1 MQQEQ
6 IKIAIL
12 DLNAG
17 EPNQGMRCI
26 RELVDDF
33 FTWPGISGGYEVFE
47 VRLKNEMPHIADFDI
62 FIASGGPGSPKP
74 EGKEW
79 ERKFFRL
86 LDGVFDHNLLETR
99 KKYLF
104 LICHSFQLACM
115 HWKLGK
121 VTKRRSVAFGIMPVH
136 KTKNGKKEPLFAN
149 LQDPFYAVDSRE
161 YQLIAPKKKRIRKM
175 GAKKV
180 CREKIR
186 PHVALERAVMGIRFS
201 EEIFGVQFH
210 PEADSAGMSVYFQQP
225 EKRELI
231 IRHHGRRKYQDM
243 LEHLEDED
251 KIMRTNQS
259 IIPGFLRNAADAL
272 KGANLLSV

>member
-1 MQQEQ
+1 MQQDQ

-26 RELVDDF
+26 GELVDQF
-33 FTWPGISGGYEVFE
+33 FTWPGISGGVEVFE
-47 VRLKNEMPHIADFDI
+47 VRLKGEMPHVADFDI
-62 FIASGGPGSPKP
+62 FIASGGPGSPEP

-79 ERKFFRL
+79 ELKFFRL
-86 LDGVFDHNLLETR
+86 LDGIFDHNLLENR

-121 VTKRRSVAFGIMPVH
+121 ITKRRSAAFGIMPVH
-136 KTKNGKKEPLFAN
+136 KTKKGKKEPLFAN
-149 LQDPFYAVDSRE
+149 LSDPFYAVDSRE
-161 YQLIAPKKKRIRKM
+161 YQLVGRKKKRIRKM
-175 GAKKV
+175 GAKVV
-180 CREKIR
+180 CKEKIR

-210 PEADSAGMSVYFQQP
+210 PEADSTGMSMYFRQP
-225 EKRELI
+225 EKREHI

-243 LEHLEDED
+243 LEHLDDED
-251 KIMRTNQS
+251 KILRTNRS

-272 KGANLLSV
+272 KNTNLQSV